1 MKTLKHFLNQF
12 LILAL
17 SISLFNCKEDPK
29 KQSKRNWEEQST
41 ITKTPYGKLPDS
53 TVIDQYTLK
62 NSNGMTVGI
71 ITYGGI
77 ITSWTAPNKEGV
89 YEDVVLGYTQLE
101 EYLNSS
107 PYFGALIGRYGNR
120 ITQAKFALDGKEYS
134 LAVNDGPN
142 HLHGGL
148 KGFDKV
154 VWNATQTKTESGVSL
169 VLRYLSAHMEEGY
182 PGNLETTVT
191 YTLTPNNELEVEY
204 QAITDQKTI
213 VNLTQHSYFN
223 LSADFS
229 KPIVDHEISIDADS
243 YLPVDETLIP
253 TGVFAEVHNT
263 PFDFRTAK
271 TIGKDIDTDHDQLK
285 KGQGYDHCWVLNHQ
299 NQGLRFAASAH
310 HKKSGRLLEVYTD
323 EPGMQFYTGNFLDS
337 TLPTKQGGTYAHR
350 TGFCLETQHYPN
362 SPNQENFPSV
372 ILNPGETYTTKTIFK
387 FSVK

>member
-1 MKTLKHFLNQF
+1 MS
-12 LILAL
+12 LI
-17 SISLFNCKEDPK
+17 NCKGDPK
-29 KQSKRNWEEQST
+29 KQSKLNMEEQST
-41 ITKTPYGKLPDS
+41 ITKTPYGKLPDG

-62 NSNGMTVGI
+62 NTNGMTVGI

-101 EYLNSS
+101 EYLNGS

-120 ITQAKFALDGKEYS
+120 IAQAKFALDGKEYT

-154 VWNATQTKTESGVSL
+154 VWNATQSKTDSGVSL

-191 YTLTPNNELEVEY
+191 YTLTPNNVLEVEY
-204 QAITDQKTI
+204 QAITDQKTV

-229 KPIVDHEISIDADS
+229 KPIVDHQISIDADS

-253 TGVFAEVHNT
+253 TGEFAEVQNT
-263 PFDFRTAK
+263 PFDFRKAK

-285 KGQGYDHCWVLNHQ
+285 KGLGYDHCWVLNHQ

-323 EPGMQFYTGNFLDS
+323 EPGMQFYTGNFLDG
-337 TLPTKQGGTYAHR
+337 TLPNKQGGTYAHR
-350 TGFCLETQHYPN
+350 TGFCLETQHYPD

>member
-1 MKTLKHFLNQF
+1 MKTLKHFLYQF
-12 LILAL
+12 LILTL
-17 SISLFNCKEDPK
+17 SMSLINCKGDPK
-29 KQSKRNWEEQST
+29 KQSKLNMEEQST
-41 ITKTPYGKLPDS
+41 ITKTPYGKLPDG

-62 NSNGMTVGI
+62 NTNGMTVGI

-101 EYLNSS
+101 EYLNGS

-120 ITQAKFALDGKEYS
+120 IAQAKFALDGKEYT

-154 VWNATQTKTESGVSL
+154 VWNATQSKTDSGVSL

-191 YTLTPNNELEVEY
+191 YTLTPNNVLEVEY
-204 QAITDQKTI
+204 QAITDQKTV

-229 KPIVDHEISIDADS
+229 KPIVDHQISIDADS

-253 TGVFAEVHNT
+253 TGEFAEVQNT
-263 PFDFRTAK
+263 PFDFRKAK

-285 KGQGYDHCWVLNHQ
+285 KGLGYDHCWVLNHQ

-323 EPGMQFYTGNFLDS
+323 EPGMQFYTGNFLDGA
-337 TLPTKQGGTYAHR
+337 LPNKQGGTYAHR
-350 TGFCLETQHYPN
+350 TGFCLETQHYPD

>member
-1 MKTLKHFLNQF
+1 MKTLKHFLYQF

-17 SISLFNCKEDPK
+17 SMLLINCKGDPK
-29 KQSKRNWEEQST
+29 KQSKLNMEEQST
-41 ITKTPYGKLPDS
+41 ITKTPYGKLPDG

-62 NSNGMTVGI
+62 NTNGMTVGI

-120 ITQAKFALDGKEYS
+120 IAQAKFALDGKEYT

-154 VWNATQTKTESGVSL
+154 VWNATQTKTDSGVSL

-204 QAITDQKTI
+204 QAITDQKTV

-253 TGVFAEVHNT
+253 TGEFAEVQNT
-263 PFDFRTAK
+263 PFDFRKAK

-285 KGQGYDHCWVLNHQ
+285 KGLGYDHCWVLNHQ

-323 EPGMQFYTGNFLDS
+323 EPGMQFYTGNFLDG
-337 TLPTKQGGTYAHR
+337 TLPNKQGGTYAHR
-350 TGFCLETQHYPN
+350 TGFCLETQHYPD